1 MGRQNQSHEG
11 GQTVHGGTRQ
21 RLVVPPPKL
30 FGHDAIGPLAAEGVG
45 GKVEV
50 EGEKEDRF
58 AFLAGPG
65 SESVASIVGF
75 RIG

>member
-1 MGRQNQSHEG
+1 MP
-11 GQTVHGGTRQ
+11 
-21 RLVVPPPKL
+21 LVVD
-30 FGHDAIGPLAAEGVG
+30 GEGNE
-45 GKVEV
+45 VEV